1 VENTADNN
9 GAYGFRVVGESQMN
23 TLAENDGLG
32 NGNFDALDDDVPVG
46 FENEWSDNDFG
57 TSDGF

>member
-23 TLAENDGLG
+23 TLAENDGHD
-32 NGNFDALDDDVPVG
+32 NGILDALDDDDPVG
-46 FENEWSDNDFG
+46 FENEWSDNDFENFE
-57 TSDGF
+57 GF